1 MKNKQTNKQKTKYSM
16 TKPNLNNIFPLNQP
30 CRRYYKENSNTKRQ
44 TIPVKTKKLIFSQQ
58 TQKKGTTK
66 HNSTSNNKNNRKQQ
80 SLVLLSL
87 NINGLNSPIKRHRIT
102 DWILKQDPEF
112 CCKQETPHSQR
123 QILSQSKRLGE
134 KISKQMIPR
143 NNLE

>member
-1 MKNKQTNKQKTKYSM
+1 M
-16 TKPNLNNIFPLNQP
+16 
-30 CRRYYKENSNTKRQ
+30 ENSNTRRETTPKKKQ
-44 TIPVKTKKLIFSQQ
+44 EEKKQKSIIPTPATKITGSNGHWLLI
-58 TQKKGTTK
+58 
-66 HNSTSNNKNNRKQQ
+66 
-80 SLVLLSL
+80 SL